1 VNGDQKMLK
10 TDYMELRDLQVIY
23 YFAHLMIREY
33 YTSRE
38 HGQQFQKFPDIK
50 QIVETWY
57 NEQLE
62 IVGGDGSGEFL
73 YFCKHELQVSTR
85 VHANN
90 HKNIHKITFTDYEK
104 ITIPGIS
111 HHHIV
116 IDCQCT
122 RRKEKC

>member
-1 VNGDQKMLK
+1 MHGCRLWFFACVPYIFTLFPLRRQK
-10 TDYMELRDLQVIY
+10 
-23 YFAHLMIREY
+23 
-33 YTSRE
+33 
-38 HGQQFQKFPDIK
+38 
-50 QIVETWY
+50 
-57 NEQLE
+57 EQLE
-62 IVGGDGSGEFL
+62 IVGGDGSREFL

-122 RRKEKC
+122 RREVP